1 VRHFKF
7 FNGKKTLDWQRTG
20 LLEGA
25 TNIDLLVNALD
36 LTYDYIMENILR
48 VRVDNRAEYM
58 IPIMYMLPIMVRL
71 FRNKNNFYSNEEIIN
86 KVNEVF
92 NLMGDPSITRLI
104 QEIMDNAWNG
114 VDVEA
119 EMCAIITERTNWIES
134 D

>member
-1 VRHFKF
+1 MRHFKF

-20 LLEGA
+20 LLESA

>member
-48 VRVDNRAEYM
+48 VRVDNRAE
-58 IPIMYMLPIMVRL
+58 YMLPIMVRL

>member
-36 LTYDYIMENILR
+36 LTYDYIIENILR

>member
-1 VRHFKF
+1 MRHFKF

-48 VRVDNRAEYM
+48 VRVDNRAE
-58 IPIMYMLPIMVRL
+58 YMLPIMVRL

>member
-20 LLEGA
+20 LLESA

-36 LTYDYIMENILR
+36 LTYDYIIENILR
-48 VRVDNRAEYM
+48 VRVDNRAE
-58 IPIMYMLPIMVRL
+58 YMLPIMVRL

>member
-1 VRHFKF
+1 VKHFKF

-25 TNIDLLVNALD
+25 TNVELLVNALD

-48 VRVDNRAEYM
+48 VRVDNCAE
-58 IPIMYMLPIMVRL
+58 YMLPIMVRL

-104 QEIMDNAWNG
+104 QEIMDNAWYG
-114 VDVEA
+114 VYVEA
-119 EMCAIITERTNWIES
+119 EMCAIIAERTNWIEN

>member
-1 VRHFKF
+1 MRHFKF

-36 LTYDYIMENILR
+36 LTYDYIIENILR
-48 VRVDNRAEYM
+48 VRVDNRAE
-58 IPIMYMLPIMVRL
+58 YMLPIMVRL

>member
-1 VRHFKF
+1 MRHFKF

-20 LLEGA
+20 LLESA

-36 LTYDYIMENILR
+36 LTYDYIIENILR

>member
-36 LTYDYIMENILR
+36 LTYDYIIENILR
-48 VRVDNRAEYM
+48 VRVDNRAE
-58 IPIMYMLPIMVRL
+58 YMLPIMVRL

>member
-1 VRHFKF
+1 MRHFKF

-20 LLEGA
+20 LLESA

-36 LTYDYIMENILR
+36 LTYDYIIENILR
-48 VRVDNRAEYM
+48 VRVDNRAE
-58 IPIMYMLPIMVRL
+58 YMLPIMVRL